1 MKFYVARD
9 KNGVCCLY
17 ESYPSLKDGIWDNNG
32 NPFYHVSPRLFP
44 GVTFENSPEEVEIKF
59 L

>member
-32 NPFYHVSPRLFP
+32 KPFYH
-44 GVTFENSPEEVEIKF
+44 GK
-59 L
+59 